1 MKISV
6 DYTKQDGT
14 VGDTV
19 YGTTDGSKLFVADE
33 SDLIT
38 NVTGITYLI
47 DSTSTSGRT
56 AAQTLQQV
64 NYLFDGN
71 ASTNSDFRLNGS
83 GSGSYI
89 TFDFKEGNQVTLSSV
104 ELLARQDRYYNR
116 IAGTVVQGSNDNTTW
131 TTLTKAAVSTLD
143 WQMLQVSGSV
153 PYRYIRM
160 YNPGAWFGNMAEL
173 RFHGVVKPA
182 DVTPPVTTDDAPQ
195 GPVNKDTTVSFKA
208 ADDGSGVAATYFTV
222 DGGTEQTG
230 NKVTLTAEG
239 RHTLVYWSADRAG
252 NLEQPHTITVIIDKT
267 SPVTTATVNPEAP
280 NGGNGWYKSNVSVS
294 FNVYDNL
301 SGTAKTE
308 ISLDGGS
315 TWLTYTAPVTLSQ
328 DSKYTVSYRSTD
340 KAGNVETVKSIGFN
354 LDATAPSVTV
364 SGVVYGT
371 FNDSLDITPTVTLS
385 DSLSGVDS
393 GMTTVTLDT
402 YGIRQGTTIPL
413 YTLPLGSHTL
423 IVTASDMAGNTGT
436 QTVIFQTTTSIE
448 SLQALVTRFKNAGWI
463 DNEGIANS
471 LQSKLTTINLADF
484 VSEVQA
490 QSGKHISSQAA
501 GYLLR
506 DAQYLLS
513 KK

>member
-1 MKISV
+1 M
-6 DYTKQDGT
+6 
-14 VGDTV
+14 
-19 YGTTDGSKLFVADE
+19 
-33 SDLIT
+33 
-38 NVTGITYLI
+38 
-47 DSTSTSGRT
+47 
-56 AAQTLQQV
+56 
-64 NYLFDGN
+64 
-71 ASTNSDFRLNGS
+71 
-83 GSGSYI
+83 
-89 TFDFKEGNQVTLSSV
+89 
-104 ELLARQDRYYNR
+104 
-116 IAGTVVQGSNDNTTW
+116 
-131 TTLTKAAVSTLD
+131 
-143 WQMLQVSGSV
+143 
-153 PYRYIRM
+153 
-160 YNPGAWFGNMAEL
+160 
-173 RFHGVVKPA
+173 
-182 DVTPPVTTDDAPQ
+182 
-195 GPVNKDTTVSFKA
+195 
-208 ADDGSGVAATYFTV
+208 
-222 DGGTEQTG
+222 
-230 NKVTLTAEG
+230 
-239 RHTLVYWSADRAG
+239 
-252 NLEQPHTITVIIDKT
+252 
-267 SPVTTATVNPEAP
+267 
-280 NGGNGWYKSNVSVS
+280 
-294 FNVYDNL
+294 
-301 SGTAKTE
+301 
-308 ISLDGGS
+308 
-315 TWLTYTAPVTLSQ
+315 
-328 DSKYTVSYRSTD
+328 
-340 KAGNVETVKSIGFN
+340 KSIGFN